1 MLKNKGGDITCFT
14 LLDGLANNV
23 NFLKNILLEQFVH
36 NFSLNMDN
44 RQNKWLCQWDQVVG
58 HAETCKM
65 LQMFLKNRMTMIK
78 IIKLV
83 ILLRK

>member
-1 MLKNKGGDITCFT
+1 
-14 LLDGLANNV
+14 
-23 NFLKNILLEQFVH
+23 
-36 NFSLNMDN
+36 MDN

-65 LQMFLKNRMTMIK
+65 LQMLLKKYMTMIK